1 LAKDRG
7 GHLVNQPQ
15 VMCLVIFHW
24 MIFGDF
30 SPGDFSLDDFSLVP
44 GDFSLDLVL
53 FGLA

>member
-30 SPGDFSLDDFSLVP
+30 SLDDFSLVP